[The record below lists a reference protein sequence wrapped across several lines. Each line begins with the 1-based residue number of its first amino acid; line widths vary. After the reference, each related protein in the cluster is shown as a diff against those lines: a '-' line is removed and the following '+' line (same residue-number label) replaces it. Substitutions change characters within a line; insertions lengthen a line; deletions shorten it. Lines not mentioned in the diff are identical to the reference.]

1 MSISNYLK
9 ESFRLTSLIFTLLIM
24 INWLF
29 NPEQLVNNTHILFI
43 FSVISSLLSFLLEE
57 QDHYSNR
64 RLIVNQ
70 VSYIGIICLLIVM
83 SNWLLNWQ
91 LTVGQLAINLVM
103 VTVIFLF
110 IKFIMYS
117 NDQKDAD
124 EINDFIK
131 QKQNKQP

>member
-29 NPEQLVNNTHILFI
+29 NPEMLVNNTHVLFI
-43 FSVISSLLSFLLEE
+43 FSVISSPFSFLLEE
-57 QDHYSNR
+57 HEHYSNR

-70 VSYIGIICLLIVM
+70 VSYIGIICLLIILG
-83 SNWLLNWQ
+83 NWLLSWQ
-91 LTVGQLAINLVM
+91 MTIARLTLNLVM
-103 VTVIFLF
+103 VIVIFLF
-110 IKFIMYS
+110 IKFVMYS
-117 NDQKDAD
+117 NDQKNAD

-131 QKQNKQP
+131 QNKQP

>member
-29 NPEQLVNNTHILFI
+29 NPEMLVNNTHVLFI
-43 FSVISSLLSFLLEE
+43 FSVISSLFSFLLEE
-57 QDHYSNR
+57 HEHYSNR

-70 VSYIGIICLLIVM
+70 VCYIGIICLLIILG
-83 SNWLLNWQ
+83 NWLLSWQ
-91 LTVGQLAINLVM
+91 MTIARLTLNLVM
-103 VTVIFLF
+103 VIVIFLF
-110 IKFIMYS
+110 IKFVMYS
-117 NDQKDAD
+117 NDQKNAD

-131 QKQNKQP
+131 QNKQP

>member
-29 NPEQLVNNTHILFI
+29 NPEMLVNNTHVLFI
-43 FSVISSLLSFLLEE
+43 FSVISSMFSFLLEE
-57 QDHYSNR
+57 HEHYSNR

-70 VSYIGIICLLIVM
+70 VCYIGIICLLIIL
-83 SNWLLNWQ
+83 SDWLLKWE
-91 LTVGQLAINLVM
+91 LTVGQHLLNVLM

-110 IKFIMYS
+110 IKFVMYS
-117 NDQKDAD
+117 NDQKNAD

-131 QKQNKQP
+131 QNKQP

>member
-43 FSVISSLLSFLLEE
+43 FSVISSLFSFLLEE
-57 QDHYSNR
+57 HEHYSNR

-70 VSYIGIICLLIVM
+70 VCYIGIICLLIILG
-83 SNWLLNWQ
+83 NWLLSWQ
-91 LTVGQLAINLVM
+91 MTIARLTLNLVM
-103 VTVIFLF
+103 VILIFLF
-110 IKFIMYS
+110 IKFVMYS
-117 NDQKDAD
+117 NDQKNAD

-131 QKQNKQP
+131 QNKQP

>member
-29 NPEQLVNNTHILFI
+29 NPEMLVNNTHVLFI
-43 FSVISSLLSFLLEE
+43 FSVISSLFSFLLEE
-57 QDHYSNR
+57 HEHYSNR

-70 VSYIGIICLLIVM
+70 VCYIGIICLLIILG
-83 SNWLLNWQ
+83 NWLLSWQ
-91 LTVGQLAINLVM
+91 MTIARLTLNLVM
-103 VTVIFLF
+103 VILIFLF
-110 IKFIMYS
+110 IKFVMYS
-117 NDQKDAD
+117 NDQKNAD

-131 QKQNKQP
+131 QNKQP